1 MDCVNGINA
10 YHTLD
15 EVCGLLEKG
24 EADEFLKMLE
34 EMACYIFRADH
45 LMLDCTADES
55 SLEEICC
62 GTGALAGTFPQ
73 GRTPEEDFKE
83 YGEAFRVKPVK
94 VKEGFTTA
102 GQVQY
107 VCRAGNYGSKGCEY
121 TTIIYGRMSGSR
133 AAPTAA

>member
-55 SLEEICC
+55 SLEEIC
-62 GTGALAGTFPQ
+62 GRTGALAGRFLRGKDTGGGSGYGTASFRSQARQ
-73 GRTPEEDFKE
+73 GEGRIYDCRTGAVRLQSRKL
-83 YGEAFRVKPVK
+83 R
-94 VKEGFTTA
+94 
-102 GQVQY
+102 QQ
-107 VCRAGNYGSKGCEY
+107 RAVLIREL
-121 TTIIYGRMSGSR
+121 
-133 AAPTAA
+133 